1 VVGGVSGGAPQAG
14 TSSGARSRR
23 IRVGETVAL
32 AVLTAAAFAGFFA
45 YPTYPNYDSLYSL
58 LWAREILDGA
68 LPSFDAYR
76 APTQHPLW
84 VAISVPIAA
93 LGDGGDRVLLAICVL
108 SFVALVAA
116 MYELGRQVF
125 GVLVGVVA
133 AALLASRLD
142 FPFLAAR
149 GYIDIPYMAFV
160 FWAAALEVAR
170 PRRGGWVWVLL
181 TLAGLLRPEAWLLAG
196 LYALRIVWGR
206 PFGVWIRTGLI
217 VAVAPVV
224 WAISDWIVTGD
235 PLYSLNYTTES
246 AALLGRRQTVDE
258 LPGVTLRFLAELV
271 KPPVLALALGGML
284 LAWRMVRER
293 ERLLVPATLVA
304 WGIATFLLVSLR
316 GFSVINRYLVV
327 AAVALLIFAAF
338 AAAGFARLPAGHRA
352 RWPWALGALAGVLA
366 GIAYTALNFS
376 PAYIDRELALRES
389 VRRDLAALLDSRQV
403 RAARECGPITVPNHK
418 LIPDVRWLAH
428 GSADDV
434 LARTVVA
441 PTRGVAI
448 IVIGGTRFL
457 KHPAY
462 GPFDQGEDSGAIQL
476 PPPGFDRAV
485 VGRRFTAYVRC

>member
-1 VVGGVSGGAPQAG
+1 M
-14 TSSGARSRR
+14 RSRP
-23 IRVGETVAL
+23 IRVAEAVAL
-32 AVLTAAAFAGFFA
+32 AGLAVAALAGFFA

-58 LWAREILDGA
+58 LWGREILDGV

-84 VAISVPIAA
+84 VALSVPLAA
-93 LGDGGDRVLLAICVL
+93 LGEAADRVLLALCVL

-125 GVLVGVVA
+125 GALVGVVA
-133 AALLASRLD
+133 ALLLLSRLD

-170 PRRGGWVWVLL
+170 PRRGGAVWVLL

-206 PFGVWIRTGLI
+206 PLAVWIRTGLI

-224 WAISDWIVTGD
+224 WALSDWIVTGD

-246 AALLGRRQTVDE
+246 AALLGRRQTIDE

-271 KPPVLALALGGML
+271 KPPVLVLGVAGAV
-284 LAWRMVRER
+284 LAWRLVREG
-293 ERLLVPATLVA
+293 ERLLVPAALVA

-327 AAVALLIFAAF
+327 AAVALLLFAAF
-338 AAAGFARLPAGHRA
+338 AAAGFTRLPAGRA
-352 RWPWALGALAGVLA
+352 RRLWALGAVAMVLVGVV
-366 GIAYTALNFS
+366 YTALNFS

-389 VRRDLAALLDSRQV
+389 VRRDLAGLIGAPRVQ
-403 RAARECGPITVPNHK
+403 AARDCGPITVPNHK
-418 LIPDVRWLAH
+418 LIPDVRWLAR
-428 GSADDV
+428 GGADDV
-434 LARTVVA
+434 LARTVA
-441 PTRGVAI
+441 SPARGVAI
-448 IVIGGTRFL
+448 LVTGGTRFL

-462 GPFDQGEDSGAIQL
+462 GPFDQDEDSARTQL
-476 PPPGFDRAV
+476 PPPGFERAV

>member
-1 VVGGVSGGAPQAG
+1 MYRGDSRA
-14 TSSGARSRR
+14 ARVRLAEA
-23 IRVGETVAL
+23 IAL
-32 AVLTAAAFAGFFA
+32 AALTAAALAGFFA

-58 LWAREILDGA
+58 LWGREILDGV

-84 VAISVPIAA
+84 VLICIPLAA
-93 LGDGGDRVLLAICVL
+93 LGDGGDRVLLALCVL

-116 MYELGRQVF
+116 MYELGKRVF

-133 AALLASRLD
+133 ALLLLSRLD

-160 FWAAALEVAR
+160 FWAAALEVSR
-170 PRRGGWVWVLL
+170 PRRGGAVWVLL

-206 PFGVWIRTGLI
+206 PLGTWIRTGVI
-217 VAVAPVV
+217 VAIAPVV
-224 WAISDWIVTGD
+224 WALSDWIVTGD

-246 AALLGRRQTVDE
+246 AALLGRRQTIDE

-271 KPPVLALALGGML
+271 KPPVLALGIAGLV

-293 ERLLVPATLVA
+293 ERLLVPATLLA
-304 WGIATFLLVSLR
+304 WGTATFLLVSLR

-327 AAVALLIFAAF
+327 AALALLLFAAF
-338 AAAGFARLPAGHRA
+338 AAAGFTRLPPGHRA
-352 RWPWALGALAGVLA
+352 RRPWALGALALVLVGVV
-366 GIAYTALNFS
+366 YTALNFS

-389 VRRDLAALLDSRQV
+389 VRRDLAGLIRAPEV
-403 RAARECGPITVPNHK
+403 RAARDCGPITVPNHK
-418 LIPDVRWLAH
+418 LIADVRWLA
-428 GSADDV
+428 GADAGADDV
-434 LARTVVA
+434 LARTVVS
-441 PTRGVAI
+441 PTHGVAI
-448 IVIGGTRFL
+448 LVTGGTRFL

-462 GPFDQGEDSGAIQL
+462 GPFDQDEDSARIQV
-476 PPPGFDRAV
+476 PPPGFQRAV

>member
-1 VVGGVSGGAPQAG
+1 MYRGDSP
-14 TSSGARSRR
+14 GARRG
-23 IRVGETVAL
+23 IRPAEAIAL
-32 AVLTAAAFAGFFA
+32 TALTAAAFAGFFA

-58 LWAREILDGA
+58 LWGREILDGV

-84 VAISVPIAA
+84 VAISIPIAA

-116 MYELGRQVF
+116 MYELGRQAF
-125 GVLVGVVA
+125 GLLVGVVA
-133 AALLASRLD
+133 ALLLLSRLD

-170 PRRGGWVWVLL
+170 PRRGGAVWVLL

-206 PFGVWIRTGLI
+206 PLGAWIRTGVI
-217 VAVAPVV
+217 VAIAPVV
-224 WAISDWIVTGD
+224 WALSDWIVTGD

-246 AALLGRRQTVDE
+246 AALLGRRQTIDE

-271 KPPVLALALGGML
+271 KPPVLALGVGGL
-284 LAWRMVRER
+284 VLAWRMVRDR
-293 ERLLVPATLVA
+293 ERLLVPAALLA
-304 WGIATFLLVSLR
+304 WGLATFLLVSLR

-327 AAVALLIFAAF
+327 AAVALLLFAAF
-338 AAAGFARLPAGHRA
+338 AAAGFTRLPAGHRA
-352 RWPWALGALAGVLA
+352 RRPWALGAVAIVLVGVV
-366 GIAYTALNFS
+366 YTALNFS

-389 VRRDLAALLDSRQV
+389 VRRDLAALIGAPQV
-403 RAARECGPITVPNHK
+403 RAARDCGPLTVPNHK
-418 LIPDVRWLAH
+418 LIADVRWLADA
-428 GSADDV
+428 GADAV
-434 LARTVVA
+434 LARTA
-441 PTRGVAI
+441 ASPARGVAI
-448 IVIGGTRFL
+448 LVTGGTRFL

-462 GPFDQGEDSGAIQL
+462 GPFDQDEDSARIQL
-476 PPPGFDRAV
+476 PPPGFARAV
-485 VGRRFTAYVRC
+485 VARRFTAYVRC